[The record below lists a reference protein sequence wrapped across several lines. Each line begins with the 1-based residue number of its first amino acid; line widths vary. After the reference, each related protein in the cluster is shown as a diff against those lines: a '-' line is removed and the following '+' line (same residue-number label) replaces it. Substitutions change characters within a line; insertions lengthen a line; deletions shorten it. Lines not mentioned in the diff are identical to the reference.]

1 MPRGTSGRVV
11 LEIDPGTKRELYA
24 TLARQGLTL
33 KAWFLREAQHY
44 IDRSSQLPL
53 SFIDEPRSRFEKRD
67 E

>member
-11 LEIDPGTKRELYA
+11 LEIDPETKRELYA

-44 IDRSSQLPL
+44 IDRTSQPALA
-53 SFIDEPRSRFEKRD
+53 FTDEASGRLERRHE
-67 E
+67 